1 MSVKAL
7 LSPVLVLFACSG
19 ASAQQVDCP
28 DLQAVLATA
37 DVEFA
42 PLRGKLNLSVMPG
55 AVVKKPAV
63 APALLDFEEHI
74 YETTRP
80 LRGASHCQIRAAR
93 LNDAAVALQ
102 KASYRCAWSS
112 NAGFAALKQSLSA
125 CIVNPVDRQEAPES
139 LHLYVQRVSSGEG
152 DKAVFVAVETH
163 AARKMVL
170 NVSRVVC
177 LNRSTGGCDEKK

>member
-1 MSVKAL
+1 MGVKAL
-7 LSPVLVLFACSG
+7 LSALLALLACAG
-19 ASAQQVDCP
+19 ASAQQVACP

-37 DVEFA
+37 EAEFT

-55 AVVKKPAV
+55 AAVKKPAV
-63 APALLDFEEHI
+63 APALLDFEERI

-102 KASYRCAWSS
+102 TASYRCTWSS
-112 NAGFAALKQSLSA
+112 NAGFAALKRSLSA
-125 CIVNPVDRQEAPES
+125 CIVNPVDREEDPES

-152 DKAVFVAVETH
+152 EKTVLVAVETN
-163 AARKMVL
+163 AVREVVL
-170 NVSRVVC
+170 NVTRVVC
-177 LNRSTGGCDEKK
+177 LNRSTGGCDEE